1 MNWHISCVN
10 SYMKLYIIS
19 NRLPVK
25 VTKEDETF
33 VFSRSEGGLATGLD
47 SLQISYEK
55 HWIGW
60 PGICVDNEE
69 SKEEITF
76 RLEGINFHPVFLSE
90 IQIKNYYE
98 GYSNSTIWPLCHYFF
113 VYTLYRNSFWQ
124 SYQEVNQLFCDAICR
139 VIRPGDKVWIQDYQL
154 MLLPGMLR
162 KVYPDLNIGYFHHIP
177 FPSYEL
183 FRILPE
189 RAEIL
194 KGLLGADFIAF
205 HTHDYMRHFISAV
218 ERVLRIDFKLD
229 EAQLGNRVV
238 ETDALPMGINYGLYH
253 NASSRPEVRRAID
266 RTRKF
271 FGNHKLILSV
281 DRLDYSKGI
290 LHRLFLSF
298 LIPLNDDIP
307 YSAYGRIANNLFQ
320 PIWQWGNNL
329 LAYLAERADSYAF
342 YETDVWLKSLP
353 TFIIAAATLAVL
365 VVLAGRNG
373 RTYCNT
379 ICPVGTVLGFLS
391 RYSLFRITIDSE
403 KCNQCSLC
411 SRNCKAACINFK
423 EHQIDASRCVVCMN
437 CIEKCKHGAISYKYH
452 PFGKPAAGK
461 ADSEQ
466 INETRRS
473 FFTATALVAAT
484 SVLKAQEK
492 KVDGGLAAIE
502 DKKIPERSTPLT
514 PPGSLS
520 ARNMAQHCTAC
531 QLCVSACPNQVL
543 RPSADLR
550 KLMQPEMSYERG
562 YCRPECTKC
571 SEVCPAGAIRPITKA
586 DKSSI
591 QIGHAVW
598 VKKNCIPLT
607 DGVQCGNCA
616 RHCPTG
622 AIQMV
627 PSIPED
633 KDSPKIPVINVER
646 CIGCGACENLCPA
659 RPFSAIYVE
668 GHERHRI
675 I

>member
-1 MNWHISCVN
+1 
-10 SYMKLYIIS
+10 
-19 NRLPVK
+19 
-25 VTKEDETF
+25 
-33 VFSRSEGGLATGLD
+33 
-47 SLQISYEK
+47 
-55 HWIGW
+55 
-60 PGICVDNEE
+60 
-69 SKEEITF
+69 
-76 RLEGINFHPVFLSE
+76 
-90 IQIKNYYE
+90 
-98 GYSNSTIWPLCHYFF
+98 
-113 VYTLYRNSFWQ
+113 
-124 SYQEVNQLFCDAICR
+124 
-139 VIRPGDKVWIQDYQL
+139 
-154 MLLPGMLR
+154 MLR
-162 KVYPDLNIGYFHHIP
+162 KIRLTFAMICF
-177 FPSYEL
+177 
-183 FRILPE
+183 
-189 RAEIL
+189 
-194 KGLLGADFIAF
+194 
-205 HTHDYMRHFISAV
+205 
-218 ERVLRIDFKLD
+218 VLITL
-229 EAQLGNRVV
+229 
-238 ETDALPMGINYGLYH
+238 
-253 NASSRPEVRRAID
+253 
-266 RTRKF
+266 
-271 FGNHKLILSV
+271 
-281 DRLDYSKGI
+281 
-290 LHRLFLSF
+290 LFLDFTGTLHGWFGWLAKIQF
-298 LIPLNDDIP
+298 LPAVLALNVGVILFLVILTLVCGRIYCSVICPLGVFQDILAWLGRQPKKRRKLPYSYSPALSWLRYGVLGVFIIALIAGIGSLAALLAP

-411 SRNCKAACINFK
+411 SRNC
-423 EHQIDASRCVVCMN
+423 
-437 CIEKCKHGAISYKYH
+437 
-452 PFGKPAAGK
+452 K

-586 DKSSI
+586 DKSSV

-659 RPFSAIYVE
+659 RLFSAIYVE